1 MAFLIDL
8 TTYLWYNDLNLK
20 NKELRVFMTN
30 QTKSANLQDH
40 VQFWEDR
47 ETETLEPMSFMS
59 LATFEQENKVAFSS
73 IRETHVRNDSVY
85 VTLDTMLTA
94 ITRILGTDETFAK
107 LGLNAEDLIRNT
119 VMTYIVQ
126 IAENLPKDE
135 ESLLALTEENEDV
148 RALINRHFASVERL
162 LGNSTEGESSDE

>member
-30 QTKSANLQDH
+30 QNKSANLQDH

-59 LATFEQENKVAFSS
+59 LATFE
-73 IRETHVRNDSVY
+73 
-85 VTLDTMLTA
+85 
-94 ITRILGTDETFAK
+94 
-107 LGLNAEDLIRNT
+107 
-119 VMTYIVQ
+119 
-126 IAENLPKDE
+126 
-135 ESLLALTEENEDV
+135 
-148 RALINRHFASVERL
+148 
-162 LGNSTEGESSDE
+162 